1 MFGDHFSPFPASSS
15 ATASATASASLFV
28 SNDLDQVD
36 FHLIEHAVA
45 NDSHLHYDPFT
56 I

>member
-1 MFGDHFSPFPASSS
+1 MFGDHFSSFPASSS
-15 ATASATASASLFV
+15 ATASATLFV